1 MSPCRFLVKCARTL
15 ADVAGARYASLL
27 RYWGGF
33 EMRLVGTKNKWIV
46 AFVGIVLISTIL
58 TPAAQEEGTQNG
70 EWPSYGGDLAHTRYS
85 PLDQITGDNFN
96 DLEVAWRFR
105 TDNFGP
111 TPEFLLQSTPLM
123 VNGVVYTVA
132 GTRRAAVALDAATG
146 EILWFHRYDE
156 GERGESAPRRLSG
169 RGLTYLND
177 GADGK
182 IFYVTPG
189 YHLIGLN
196 ALTGQRL
203 ADFGSDGIV
212 DLKTELDQDVD
223 PITGEIGLHAAPVAV
238 GNTIVIGAAHLPGGS
253 PKSMRNTK
261 GFIRGYDTTTGD
273 RKWIFHTIPQGDE
286 YGNDT
291 WEGDSWRYTG
301 NTGVWGQMTIDPEL
315 GMAYLPVEM
324 PTNDY
329 YGGHRLGDNLFSD
342 TLVALNLETGERVW
356 HFQTTHHDVW
366 DWDLPA
372 APVLTDITVDGRD
385 IKAVSLP
392 TKQSWLYVF
401 DRETGEPVWP
411 IEEIPVPPS
420 DIPGEVLSPTQP
432 HPTKPPAFD
441 QQGIMPDDLID
452 FTPELRERALEVLN
466 KFRYGR
472 SIFTPPS
479 VGTADGTYG
488 TLQVPASTGG
498 VNWPGGSFDPET
510 GIFYQY
516 SKTEVT
522 NLGLVNDPE
531 RSDMNFIRGR
541 PEGVSA
547 RQEALNIEGIPI
559 IKPPWGR
566 ISAIDLNRGEILWQT
581 PHGETADNIRNHR
594 LLEGVEVPRTGRPGR
609 VGTLITKTLVIAGDG
624 GTFTNDEGVSGAMLR
639 AYDKMTGA
647 ELGAVFIPAR
657 QSGSPMT
664 YTVDGKQHLVVAV
677 SGGGHG
683 GELVAFRLP

>member
-1 MSPCRFLVKCARTL
+1 MRF
-15 ADVAGARYASLL
+15 
-27 RYWGGF
+27 
-33 EMRLVGTKNKWIV
+33 VGTKNKWIV
-46 AFVGIVLISTIL
+46 AFVAMVFISTIL
-58 TPAAQEEGTQNG
+58 TPSAQEEGTQNG

-96 DLEVAWRFR
+96 ELEVAWSFR

-111 TPEFLLQSTPLM
+111 TPEFSLQSTPLM

-156 GERGESAPRRLSG
+156 GERGDAAPRRLSG
-169 RGLTYLND
+169 RGLAYVDD

-196 ALTGQRL
+196 ALTGHRVT
-203 ADFGSDGIV
+203 DFGSDGIV

-223 PITGEIGLHAAPVAV
+223 PVTGEIGLHAAPVAV

-329 YGGHRLGDNLFSD
+329 YGGHRLVDNLFSD
-342 TLVALNLETGERVW
+342 SLVALDLETGERVW

-372 APVLTDITVDGRD
+372 APVLTDITVDGRA

-441 QQGIMPDDLID
+441 QQGIGPDDLID

-516 SKTEVT
+516 SKTEIT
-522 NLGLVNDPE
+522 NLGLVNDPD

-594 LLEGVEVPRTGRPGR
+594 LLEGVDVPRTGRPGR

-624 GTFTNDEGVSGAMLR
+624 GTFTNEEGVSGAMLR
-639 AYDKMTGA
+639 AYDKMTGV
-647 ELGAVFIPAR
+647 ERGAVFIPAR

-664 YTVDGKQHLVVAV
+664 YTIDGKQHLVVAV
-677 SGGGHG
+677 SGGGYG

>member
-1 MSPCRFLVKCARTL
+1 MRF
-15 ADVAGARYASLL
+15 
-27 RYWGGF
+27 
-33 EMRLVGTKNKWIV
+33 VGTKNKWIV
-46 AFVGIVLISTIL
+46 AFVAMVFISTIL
-58 TPAAQEEGTQNG
+58 TPSAQEEGTQNG

-96 DLEVAWRFR
+96 ELEVAWSFR

-111 TPEFLLQSTPLM
+111 TPEFSLQSTPLM

-146 EILWFHRYDE
+146 EILWFHRYEE
-156 GERGESAPRRLSG
+156 GERGDAAPRRLSG
-169 RGLTYLND
+169 RGLAYVDD

-196 ALTGQRL
+196 ALTGHRVT
-203 ADFGSDGIV
+203 DFGSDGIV

-223 PITGEIGLHAAPVAV
+223 PVTGEIGLHAAPVAV

-342 TLVALNLETGERVW
+342 SLVALDLETGERVW

-372 APVLTDITVDGRD
+372 APVLTDITVDGRA

-441 QQGIMPDDLID
+441 QQGIGPDDLID

-516 SKTEVT
+516 SKTEIT
-522 NLGLVNDPE
+522 NLGLVNDPD

-624 GTFTNDEGVSGAMLR
+624 GTFTNEEGVSGAMLR
-639 AYDKMTGA
+639 AYDKMTGV
-647 ELGAVFIPAR
+647 ERGAVFIPAR

-664 YTVDGKQHLVVAV
+664 YTIDGKQHLVVAV
-677 SGGGHG
+677 SGGGYG

>member
-1 MSPCRFLVKCARTL
+1 MRF
-15 ADVAGARYASLL
+15 
-27 RYWGGF
+27 
-33 EMRLVGTKNKWIV
+33 VGTKNKWIV
-46 AFVGIVLISTIL
+46 AFVAMVFISTIL
-58 TPAAQEEGTQNG
+58 TPSAQEEGTQNG

-96 DLEVAWRFR
+96 ELEVAWSFR

-111 TPEFLLQSTPLM
+111 TPEFSLQSTPLM

-146 EILWFHRYDE
+146 EIVWFHRYDE
-156 GERGESAPRRLSG
+156 GERGDAAPRRLSG
-169 RGLTYLND
+169 RGLAYVDD

-196 ALTGQRL
+196 ALTGHRVT
-203 ADFGSDGIV
+203 DFGSDGIV

-223 PITGEIGLHAAPVAV
+223 PVTGEIGLHAAPVAV

-342 TLVALNLETGERVW
+342 SLVALDLETGERVW

-372 APVLTDITVDGRD
+372 APVLTDITVDGRA

-441 QQGIMPDDLID
+441 QQGIGPDDLID

-516 SKTEVT
+516 SKTEIT
-522 NLGLVNDPE
+522 NLGLVNDPD

-581 PHGETADNIRNHR
+581 PHGETADTIRNHR

-624 GTFTNDEGVSGAMLR
+624 GTFTNEEGVSGAMLR
-639 AYDKMTGA
+639 AYDKMTGV
-647 ELGAVFIPAR
+647 ERGAVFIPAR

-664 YTVDGKQHLVVAV
+664 YTIDGKQHLVVAV
-677 SGGGHG
+677 SGGGYG

>member
-1 MSPCRFLVKCARTL
+1 MRF
-15 ADVAGARYASLL
+15 
-27 RYWGGF
+27 
-33 EMRLVGTKNKWIV
+33 VGTKNKWIV
-46 AFVGIVLISTIL
+46 AFVAMVFISTIL
-58 TPAAQEEGTQNG
+58 TPSAQEEGTQNG

-85 PLDQITGDNFN
+85 PLDQITGDNLN
-96 DLEVAWRFR
+96 ELEVAWSFR

-111 TPEFLLQSTPLM
+111 TPEFSLQSTPLM

-156 GERGESAPRRLSG
+156 GERGDAAPRRLSG
-169 RGLTYLND
+169 RGLAYVDD

-196 ALTGQRL
+196 ALTGHRVT
-203 ADFGSDGIV
+203 DFGSAGIV

-223 PITGEIGLHAAPVAV
+223 PVTGEIGLHAAPVAV

-342 TLVALNLETGERVW
+342 SLVALDLETGERVW

-372 APVLTDITVDGRD
+372 APVLTDITVDGRA

-401 DRETGEPVWP
+401 ARETGEPVWP
-411 IEEIPVPPS
+411 SEEIPVPPS

-441 QQGIMPDDLID
+441 QQGIGPDDLID

-516 SKTEVT
+516 SKTEIT
-522 NLGLVNDPE
+522 NLGLVNDPD

-594 LLEGVEVPRTGRPGR
+594 LLEGVDVPRTGRPGR

-624 GTFTNDEGVSGAMLR
+624 GTFTNEEGVSGAMLR
-639 AYDKMTGA
+639 AYDKMTGV
-647 ELGAVFIPAR
+647 ERGAVFIPAR

-664 YTVDGKQHLVVAV
+664 YTIDGKQHLVVAV
-677 SGGGHG
+677 SGGGYG

>member
-1 MSPCRFLVKCARTL
+1 MRF
-15 ADVAGARYASLL
+15 
-27 RYWGGF
+27 
-33 EMRLVGTKNKWIV
+33 VGTKNKWIV
-46 AFVGIVLISTIL
+46 AFVAMVFISTIL
-58 TPAAQEEGTQNG
+58 TPSAQEEGTQNG

-96 DLEVAWRFR
+96 ELEVAWSFR

-111 TPEFLLQSTPLM
+111 TPEFSLQSTPLM

-156 GERGESAPRRLSG
+156 GERGDAAPRRLSG
-169 RGLTYLND
+169 RGLAYVDD

-196 ALTGQRL
+196 ALTGHRVT
-203 ADFGSDGIV
+203 DFGSAGIV

-223 PITGEIGLHAAPVAV
+223 PVTGEIGLHAAPVAV

-342 TLVALNLETGERVW
+342 SLVALDLETGERVW

-372 APVLTDITVDGRD
+372 APVLTDITVDGRA

-441 QQGIMPDDLID
+441 QQGIGPDDLID

-516 SKTEVT
+516 SKTEIT
-522 NLGLVNDPE
+522 NLGLVNDPD

-594 LLEGVEVPRTGRPGR
+594 LLEGVDVPRTGRPGR

-624 GTFTNDEGVSGAMLR
+624 GTFTNEEGVSGAMLR
-639 AYDKMTGA
+639 AYDKMTGV
-647 ELGAVFIPAR
+647 ERGAVFIPAR

-664 YTVDGKQHLVVAV
+664 YTIDGKQHLVVAV
-677 SGGGHG
+677 SGGGYG

>member
-1 MSPCRFLVKCARTL
+1 MRF
-15 ADVAGARYASLL
+15 
-27 RYWGGF
+27 
-33 EMRLVGTKNKWIV
+33 VGTKNKWIV
-46 AFVGIVLISTIL
+46 AFVAMVFISTIL
-58 TPAAQEEGTQNG
+58 TPSAQEEGTQNG

-96 DLEVAWRFR
+96 ELEVAWSFR

-111 TPEFLLQSTPLM
+111 TPEFSLQSTPLM

-156 GERGESAPRRLSG
+156 GERGDAAPRRLSG
-169 RGLTYLND
+169 RGLAYVDD

-196 ALTGQRL
+196 ALTGHRVT
-203 ADFGSDGIV
+203 DFGSDGIV

-223 PITGEIGLHAAPVAV
+223 PVTGEIGLHAAPVAV

-342 TLVALNLETGERVW
+342 SLVALDLETGERVW

-372 APVLTDITVDGRD
+372 APVLTDITVDGRA

-441 QQGIMPDDLID
+441 QQGIGPDDLID

-516 SKTEVT
+516 SKTEIT
-522 NLGLVNDPE
+522 NLGLVNDPD

-594 LLEGVEVPRTGRPGR
+594 LLEGVDVPRTGRPGR

-624 GTFTNDEGVSGAMLR
+624 GTFTNEEGVSGAMLR
-639 AYDKMTGA
+639 AYDKMTGV
-647 ELGAVFIPAR
+647 ERGAVFIPAR

-664 YTVDGKQHLVVAV
+664 YTIDGKQHLVVAV
-677 SGGGHG
+677 SGGGYG

>member
-1 MSPCRFLVKCARTL
+1 MSSNAL
-15 ADVAGARYASLL
+15 YASLL
-27 RYWGGF
+27 LQYGGL
-33 EMRLVGTKNKWIV
+33 EMRLVDTRSGLIFTL
-46 AFVGIVLISTIL
+46 VGVGFICANLALV
-58 TPAAQEEGTQNG
+58 AQEEGTRNG

-85 PLDQITGDNFN
+85 PLDQIDGNNFN
-96 DLEVAWRFR
+96 DLEVAWTFR

-123 VNGVVYTVA
+123 VNGVLYTTA
-132 GTRRAAVALDAATG
+132 GTRRMAVALDAASG

-156 GERGESAPRRLSG
+156 GERGASAPRRLSG
-169 RGLTYLND
+169 RGLTYLDD
-177 GADGK
+177 GGDGK

-196 ALTGQRL
+196 AVTGQRL
-203 ADFGSDGIV
+203 SDFGTNGIV
-212 DLKTELDQDVD
+212 DLKTELDQDIDLV
-223 PITGEIGLHAAPVAV
+223 TGEIGLHSAPVAV
-238 GNTIVIGAAHLPGGS
+238 GNTIVVGAAHLPGGS
-253 PKSMRNTK
+253 PRSMQNTK
-261 GFIRGYDTTTGD
+261 GFIRGYDTTSGA

-315 GMAYLPVEM
+315 RMAYLPVEM

-329 YGGHRLGDNLFSD
+329 YGGHRVGDNLFSD
-342 TLVALNLETGERVW
+342 SLVALDLETGERKW

-372 APVLTDITVDGRD
+372 APVLTDITVDGRA
-385 IKAVSLP
+385 IKAVALP

-411 IEEIPVPPS
+411 IDEVPVPPS

-441 QQGIMPDDLID
+441 QQGIMPEDVVD

-498 VNWPGGSFDPET
+498 VNWPGGSFDPES
-510 GIFYQY
+510 GIFYQF

-522 NLGLVNDPE
+522 NLGLTNDPD

-547 RQEALNIEGIPI
+547 RQEALNVEGIPI

-566 ISAIDLNRGEILWQT
+566 ISAIDLNKGEILWQV

-594 LLEGVEVPRTGRPGR
+594 MLAGVNVPRTGRPGR

-624 GTFTNDEGVSGAMLR
+624 GSFTNSDGVSGAMLR
-639 AYDKMTGA
+639 AYDKMTGQ
-647 ELGAVFIPAR
+647 ELGAVYIPS
-657 QSGSPMT
+657 QQTGSPMT
-664 YTVDGKQHLVVAV
+664 YTIDGKQHIVVAV
-677 SGGGHG
+677 SGGGYG
-683 GELVAFRLP
+683 GELIAFRLP

>member
-1 MSPCRFLVKCARTL
+1 MRF
-15 ADVAGARYASLL
+15 
-27 RYWGGF
+27 
-33 EMRLVGTKNKWIV
+33 VGTKNKWIV
-46 AFVGIVLISTIL
+46 AFVAMVFISTIL
-58 TPAAQEEGTQNG
+58 TPSAQEEGTKNG

-96 DLEVAWRFR
+96 ELEVAWSFR

-111 TPEFLLQSTPLM
+111 TPEFSLQSTPLM

-156 GERGESAPRRLSG
+156 GERGDAAPRRLSG
-169 RGLTYLND
+169 RGLAYVED

-196 ALTGQRL
+196 ALTGHRVT
-203 ADFGSDGIV
+203 DFGSDGIV

-223 PITGEIGLHAAPVAV
+223 PVTGEIGLHAAPVAV

-342 TLVALNLETGERVW
+342 SLVALDLETGERVW

-372 APVLTDITVDGRD
+372 APVLTDITVDGRA

-441 QQGIMPDDLID
+441 QQGIGPDDLID

-516 SKTEVT
+516 SKTEIT
-522 NLGLVNDPE
+522 NLGLVNDPD

-624 GTFTNDEGVSGAMLR
+624 GTFTNEEGVSGAMLR
-639 AYDKMTGA
+639 AYDKMTGV
-647 ELGAVFIPAR
+647 ERGAVFIPAR

-664 YTVDGKQHLVVAV
+664 YTIDGKQHLVVAV
-677 SGGGHG
+677 SGGGYG

>member
-1 MSPCRFLVKCARTL
+1 MRF
-15 ADVAGARYASLL
+15 
-27 RYWGGF
+27 
-33 EMRLVGTKNKWIV
+33 VGTKNKWIV
-46 AFVGIVLISTIL
+46 AFVAMVFISTIL
-58 TPAAQEEGTQNG
+58 TPSAQEEGTQNG

-96 DLEVAWRFR
+96 ELEVAWSFR

-111 TPEFLLQSTPLM
+111 TPEFSLQSTPLM

-156 GERGESAPRRLSG
+156 GERGDAAPRRLSG
-169 RGLTYLND
+169 RGLAYVDD

-196 ALTGQRL
+196 ALTGHRVT
-203 ADFGSDGIV
+203 DFGSAGIV

-223 PITGEIGLHAAPVAV
+223 PVTGEIGLHAAPVAV

-342 TLVALNLETGERVW
+342 SLVALDLETGERVW

-372 APVLTDITVDGRD
+372 APVLTDITVDGRA

-441 QQGIMPDDLID
+441 QQGIGPDDLID

-516 SKTEVT
+516 SKTEIT
-522 NLGLVNDPE
+522 NLGLVNDPD

-624 GTFTNDEGVSGAMLR
+624 GTFTNEEGVSGAMLR
-639 AYDKMTGA
+639 AYDKMTGV
-647 ELGAVFIPAR
+647 ERGAVFIPAR

-664 YTVDGKQHLVVAV
+664 YTIDGKQHLVVAV
-677 SGGGHG
+677 SGGGYG

>member
-1 MSPCRFLVKCARTL
+1 MLPCCI
-15 ADVAGARYASLL
+15 Y
-27 RYWGGF
+27 GGLG
-33 EMRLVGTKNKWIV
+33 MRLSRTRNSW
-46 AFVGIVLISTIL
+46 IL
-58 TPAAQEEGTQNG
+58 TLVVLGFIYANLNLVAQEEGTRNG

-85 PLDQITGDNFN
+85 PLDQIDGNNFN
-96 DLEVAWRFR
+96 DLEIAWTFR

-123 VNGVVYTVA
+123 VNGVLYTTA
-132 GTRRAAVALDAATG
+132 GTRRMAVALDATSG

-156 GERGESAPRRLSG
+156 GERGEAAPRRLSG
-169 RGLTYLND
+169 RGLTYLDD
-177 GADGK
+177 GGDGK

-196 ALTGQRL
+196 AITGLRL
-203 ADFGSDGIV
+203 SDFGTDGIV
-212 DLKTELDQDVD
+212 DLKTELDQDIDLV
-223 PITGEIGLHAAPVAV
+223 TGEIGLHSAPVAV
-238 GNTIVIGAAHLPGGS
+238 GDTIVVGAAHLPGGS
-253 PKSMRNTK
+253 PKSMQNTK
-261 GFIRGYDTTTGD
+261 GFIRGYDTTTGA

-315 GMAYLPVEM
+315 QMAYLPVEM

-342 TLVALNLETGERVW
+342 SLVALDLETGERQW

-372 APVLTDITVDGRD
+372 APVLTDITVNGRD
-385 IKAVSLP
+385 IKAVALP

-411 IEEIPVPPS
+411 IDEVPVPPS
-420 DIPGEVLSPTQP
+420 DVPGEVLSPTQP

-441 QQGIMPDDLID
+441 QQGIMPEDLVD
-452 FTPELRERALEVLN
+452 FTPDLRERALEVLN

-498 VNWPGGSFDPET
+498 VNWPGGSFDPES

-522 NLGLVNDPE
+522 NLGLTNDPD
-531 RSDMNFIRGR
+531 RSDMSFIRGR

-547 RQEALNIEGIPI
+547 RQEALNVEGIPI

-566 ISAIDLNRGEILWQT
+566 ISAIDLNKGEILWQV

-594 LLEGVEVPRTGRPGR
+594 MLAGVNIPRTGRPGR

-624 GTFTNDEGVSGAMLR
+624 GSFTNDKGVSGAMLR
-639 AYDKMTGA
+639 AYDKMTGQ
-647 ELGAVFIPAR
+647 ELGAVYIPS
-657 QSGSPMT
+657 QQTGSPMT
-664 YTVDGKQHLVVAV
+664 YTIDGKQHIVVAV
-677 SGGGHG
+677 SGGGYG
-683 GELVAFRLP
+683 GELIAFRLP

>member
-1 MSPCRFLVKCARTL
+1 M
-15 ADVAGARYASLL
+15 D
-27 RYWGGF
+27 
-33 EMRLVGTKNKWIV
+33 
-46 AFVGIVLISTIL
+46 
-58 TPAAQEEGTQNG
+58 
-70 EWPSYGGDLAHTRYS
+70 
-85 PLDQITGDNFN
+85 
-96 DLEVAWRFR
+96 
-105 TDNFGP
+105 
-111 TPEFLLQSTPLM
+111 
-123 VNGVVYTVA
+123 
-132 GTRRAAVALDAATG
+132 AV
-146 EILWFHRYDE
+146 
-156 GERGESAPRRLSG
+156 
-169 RGLTYLND
+169 
-177 GADGK
+177 
-182 IFYVTPG
+182 
-189 YHLIGLN
+189 
-196 ALTGQRL
+196 TGQRL
-203 ADFGSDGIV
+203 SDFGTNGIV
-212 DLKTELDQDVD
+212 DLKTELDQDIDLV
-223 PITGEIGLHAAPVAV
+223 TGEIGLHSAPVAV

-261 GFIRGYDTTTGD
+261 GFIRGYDVNTGS

-315 GMAYLPVEM
+315 RIAYLPVEM

-342 TLVALNLETGERVW
+342 TLVALDLETGERKW

-372 APVLTDITVDGRD
+372 APVLTDITVDGRA
-385 IKAVSLP
+385 IKAVALP

-441 QQGIMPDDLID
+441 QQGIMPEDLVD

-466 KFRYGR
+466 KFRHGR
-472 SIFTPPS
+472 SIFMPPS

-510 GIFYQY
+510 GIFYQF

-541 PEGVSA
+541 PQGVSA
-547 RQEALNIEGIPI
+547 RQAALNVDGIPI

-566 ISAIDLNRGEILWQT
+566 ISAIDLNKGEILWSVAN
-581 PHGETADNIRNHR
+581 GD
-594 LLEGVEVPRTGRPGR
+594 GPRDHPALRDLDLPPLGQPGR
-609 VGTLITKTLVIAGDG
+609 VSPLVTKSLVIIGEGGNTGVVVLRPIWGGAGG
-624 GTFTNDEGVSGAMLR
+624 KMLR
-639 AYDKMTGA
+639 AYDKMSGEVLGEV
-647 ELGAVFIPAR
+647 ELPGGTTAA
-657 QSGSPMT
+657 PMT
-664 YTVDGKQHLVVAV
+664 YAVDERQFIVVTVGWEDMPSEYVA
-677 SGGGHG
+677 
-683 GELVAFRLP
+683 LALPE

>member
-1 MSPCRFLVKCARTL
+1 MRF
-15 ADVAGARYASLL
+15 
-27 RYWGGF
+27 
-33 EMRLVGTKNKWIV
+33 VGTKNKWIV
-46 AFVGIVLISTIL
+46 AFVAMVFISTIL
-58 TPAAQEEGTQNG
+58 TPSAQEEGTKNG

-96 DLEVAWRFR
+96 ELEVAWSFR

-111 TPEFLLQSTPLM
+111 TPEFSLQSTPLM

-156 GERGESAPRRLSG
+156 GERGDAAPRRLSG
-169 RGLTYLND
+169 RGLAYVED

-196 ALTGQRL
+196 ALTGHRVT
-203 ADFGSDGIV
+203 DFGSDGIV

-223 PITGEIGLHAAPVAV
+223 PVTGEIGLHAAPVAV

-342 TLVALNLETGERVW
+342 SLVALDLETGERVW

-372 APVLTDITVDGRD
+372 APVLTDITVDGRA

-441 QQGIMPDDLID
+441 QQGIGPDDLID

-498 VNWPGGSFDPET
+498 INWPGGSFDPET

-516 SKTEVT
+516 SKTEIT
-522 NLGLVNDPE
+522 NLGLVNDPD

-624 GTFTNDEGVSGAMLR
+624 GTFTNEEGVSGAMLR
-639 AYDKMTGA
+639 AYDKMTGV
-647 ELGAVFIPAR
+647 ERGAVFIPAR

-664 YTVDGKQHLVVAV
+664 YTIDGKQHLVVAV
-677 SGGGHG
+677 SGGGYG

>member
-1 MSPCRFLVKCARTL
+1 MRF
-15 ADVAGARYASLL
+15 
-27 RYWGGF
+27 
-33 EMRLVGTKNKWIV
+33 VGTKNKWIV
-46 AFVGIVLISTIL
+46 AFVAMVFISTIL
-58 TPAAQEEGTQNG
+58 TPSAQEEGTQNG

-96 DLEVAWRFR
+96 ELEVAWSFR

-111 TPEFLLQSTPLM
+111 TPEFSLQSTPLM

-156 GERGESAPRRLSG
+156 GERGDAAPRRLSG
-169 RGLTYLND
+169 RGLAYVDD

-196 ALTGQRL
+196 ALTGHRVP
-203 ADFGSDGIV
+203 DFGSDGIV

-223 PITGEIGLHAAPVAV
+223 PVTGEIGLHAAPVAV

-301 NTGVWGQMTIDPEL
+301 NTGVWGQMTIAPEL

-329 YGGHRLGDNLFSD
+329 YGGPRLGDNLFSD
-342 TLVALNLETGERVW
+342 SLVALDLETGERVW

-372 APVLTDITVDGRD
+372 APVLTDITVDGRA

-441 QQGIMPDDLID
+441 QQGIGPDDLFD

-516 SKTEVT
+516 SKTEIT
-522 NLGLVNDPE
+522 NLGLVNDPD

-594 LLEGVEVPRTGRPGR
+594 LLEGVAVPRTGRPGR

-624 GTFTNDEGVSGAMLR
+624 GTFTNEEGVSGAMLR
-639 AYDKMTGA
+639 AYDKMTGV
-647 ELGAVFIPAR
+647 ERGAVFIPAR

-664 YTVDGKQHLVVAV
+664 YTIDGKQHLVVAV
-677 SGGGHG
+677 SGGGYG

>member
-1 MSPCRFLVKCARTL
+1 MRF
-15 ADVAGARYASLL
+15 
-27 RYWGGF
+27 
-33 EMRLVGTKNKWIV
+33 VGTKNKWIV
-46 AFVGIVLISTIL
+46 AFVAMVFISTIL
-58 TPAAQEEGTQNG
+58 TPSAQEEGTQNG

-96 DLEVAWRFR
+96 ELEVAWSFR

-111 TPEFLLQSTPLM
+111 TPEFSLQSTPLM

-156 GERGESAPRRLSG
+156 GERGDAAPRRLSG
-169 RGLTYLND
+169 RGLAYVDD

-196 ALTGQRL
+196 ALTGHRVT
-203 ADFGSDGIV
+203 DFGSDGIV

-223 PITGEIGLHAAPVAV
+223 PVTGEIGLHAAPVAV

-342 TLVALNLETGERVW
+342 SLVALDLETGERVW

-372 APVLTDITVDGRD
+372 APVLTDITVDGRA

-432 HPTKPPAFD
+432 HPTKPPDFD
-441 QQGIMPDDLID
+441 QQGIGPDDLID

-516 SKTEVT
+516 SKTEIT
-522 NLGLVNDPE
+522 NLGLVNDPD

-624 GTFTNDEGVSGAMLR
+624 GTFTNEEGVSGAMLR
-639 AYDKMTGA
+639 AYDKMTGV
-647 ELGAVFIPAR
+647 ERGAVFIPAR

-664 YTVDGKQHLVVAV
+664 YTIDGKQHLVVAV
-677 SGGGHG
+677 SGGGYG

>member
-1 MSPCRFLVKCARTL
+1 MRF
-15 ADVAGARYASLL
+15 
-27 RYWGGF
+27 
-33 EMRLVGTKNKWIV
+33 VGTKNKWIV
-46 AFVGIVLISTIL
+46 AFVGTVFISTIL
-58 TPAAQEEGTQNG
+58 TPSAQEEGTQNG

-96 DLEVAWRFR
+96 ELEVAWSFR

-111 TPEFLLQSTPLM
+111 TPEFSLQSTPLM

-156 GERGESAPRRLSG
+156 GERGDAAPRRLSG
-169 RGLTYLND
+169 RGLAYVND

-182 IFYVTPG
+182 VFYVTPG

-196 ALTGQRL
+196 ALTGHRL
-203 ADFGSDGIV
+203 TDFGLDGIV

-223 PITGEIGLHAAPVAV
+223 LVTGEIGLHAAPVAV

-342 TLVALNLETGERVW
+342 SLVALDLETGERVW

-372 APVLTDITVDGRD
+372 APVLTDITVDGRA

-441 QQGIMPDDLID
+441 QQGIGPDDLID

-516 SKTEVT
+516 SKTEIT

-624 GTFTNDEGVSGAMLR
+624 ATFTNDDGVSGAMLR

-647 ELGAVFIPAR
+647 ERGAVFIPAR

-664 YTVDGKQHLVVAV
+664 YTIDGKQHLVVAV
-677 SGGGHG
+677 SGGGYG